1 MKPSIPKGTRDFTP
15 SEVNLRDF
23 VKGKIKS
30 NFELFGFEPIE
41 TPSFE
46 KLEVIADKH
55 VNDGEQLIFK
65 ILSNGEKLSKADLN
79 SLQKQNYSKFANS
92 ISEKAL
98 RYDLTVPFS
107 RYVVQHQNEIT
118 FPFKR
123 YQIQTV
129 WRADRPQY
137 GRFQEFLQCDADIIG
152 SNSLWQEIELCML
165 YDRIIND
172 LALKGVCLRIN
183 NRKILYGFAKLLGF
197 ENRFNDFTIIL
208 DKLDKINIDGVTK
221 ELKKQNF
228 SKDKIQILKE
238 FILLEGTN
246 KFKLEKIR
254 KAFKDSKISLEGIDE
269 QNFIIK
275 NLEESGG
282 FESID
287 LKFDLS
293 LARGL
298 TYYTG
303 TIFELTLP
311 NFPEIGS
318 IGGGGRYD
326 NLTENFGK
334 KNLSG
339 VGISIGFERVL
350 MVLQKFKLFPKDVN
364 NSVQVLIAN
373 FGSKTALICNSIL
386 KGLRAKGVKSEFY
399 PDDSKL
405 KKQLSYANS
414 KKIEYVV
421 LLGDVELQNKEFVLK
436 NMYDGSQANFKISQ
450 LESVIL
456 SKLKKFN

>member
-15 SEVNLRDF
+15 SEVYLRDF
-23 VKGKIKS
+23 VKEKIKL

-46 KLEVIADKH
+46 KLEVIAGKYGDSG
-55 VNDGEQLIFK
+55 DQLIFK
-65 ILSNGEKLSKADLN
+65 ILSNGEKLSKADLVSFN
-79 SLQKQNYSKFANS
+79 EKKYTKFANS

-107 RYVVQHQNEIT
+107 RYVVQHQNELT

-123 YQIQTV
+123 YQVQTV

-152 SNSLWQEIELCML
+152 SNSIWQEIELCVL
-165 YDRIIND
+165 YDKIIKD
-172 LALKGVCLRIN
+172 LGLKGVTLRIN
-183 NRKILYGFAKLLGF
+183 NRKILYDFSKLLGF

-208 DKLDKINIDGVTK
+208 DKLDKIKIEGVTK
-221 ELKKQNF
+221 ELIKQNF
-228 SKDKIQILKE
+228 SKDKIQIIKE
-238 FILLEGTN
+238 FMLMKGTN
-246 KFKLEKIR
+246 NFKLKKIR
-254 KAFKDSKISLEGIDE
+254 KIFKDSKISLEGLNE
-269 QNFIIK
+269 QDFIIDNIEK
-275 NLEESGG
+275 SGG
-282 FESID
+282 LESID

-298 TYYTG
+298 SYYTG

-311 NFPEIGS
+311 TFPDIGS

-326 NLTENFGK
+326 NLTANFGK
-334 KNLSG
+334 KGLSG
-339 VGISIGFERVL
+339 VGISFGFERIL
-350 MVLQKFKLFPKDVN
+350 MALQKFKLYPKGLN
-364 NSVQVLIAN
+364 NHVQVLIAN
-373 FGSKTALICNSIL
+373 FGPKTTLICNSIL
-386 KGLRAKGVKSEFY
+386 KKLRDKGVKSEFY

-405 KKQLSYANS
+405 RKQLSYANS
-414 KKIEYVV
+414 KKIEYIV
-421 LLGDVELQNKEFVLK
+421 LLGEEEFDNNEFILK
-436 NMYDGSQANFKISQ
+436 NMKEGTQKNYKISK

-456 SKLKKFN
+456 STFKKIN

>member
-15 SEVNLRDF
+15 SEVYLRDF
-23 VKGKIKS
+23 VKEKIKS

-46 KLEVIADKH
+46 KLEVIADKYGD
-55 VNDGEQLIFK
+55 DGDQLIFK
-65 ILSNGEKLSKADLN
+65 ILSNGEKLSKADLDSFN
-79 SLQKQNYSKFANS
+79 DQNYSKFANS

-107 RYVVQHQNEIT
+107 RYVVQHQNELT

-123 YQIQTV
+123 YQVQTV

-152 SNSLWQEIELCML
+152 SNSIWQEIELCLL
-165 YDRIIND
+165 YDKIIKD
-172 LALKGVCLRIN
+172 LGLKGVTLRIN
-183 NRKILYGFAKLLGF
+183 NRKILYGFTKLLGF

-208 DKLDKINIDGVTK
+208 DKLDKIKIEGVTK
-221 ELKKQNF
+221 ELIKQNF
-228 SKDKIQILKE
+228 SKDKIEIIKE
-238 FILLEGTN
+238 FMLMKGTN
-246 KFKLEKIR
+246 KFKLKKIR
-254 KAFKDSKISLEGIDE
+254 KIFIDYKISLEGLNE
-269 QNFIIK
+269 QDFIID
-275 NLEESGG
+275 NIDNSGG
-282 FESID
+282 LESVD

-298 TYYTG
+298 SYYTG

-311 NFPEIGS
+311 RIPDLGS

-326 NLTENFGK
+326 NLTANFGK
-334 KNLSG
+334 KSLSG
-339 VGISIGFERVL
+339 VGISFGFERIL
-350 MVLQKFKLFPKDVN
+350 MVLQKFKLFPKDIN
-364 NSVQVLIAN
+364 NHVHVLIAN
-373 FGSKTALICNSIL
+373 FGSNTTLICNSIL
-386 KGLRAKGVKSEFY
+386 KKLRDKGVKSEFY

-405 KKQLSYANS
+405 RKQLSYANS

-421 LLGDVELQNKEFVLK
+421 LLGEEEFDNGEFVLK
-436 NMYDGSQANFKISQ
+436 EMSKGTQDNYKISE

-456 SKLKKFN
+456 SKFKKIN